1 MWTSP
6 VNRAAVTA
14 LSIRPGEQ
22 VLDVGAGMGAAAV
35 LAARSGAD
43 VVAVDPT
50 PFMRFVLKMRR
61 LGQPARRRLEI
72 VDGAAEHLPVG
83 NSSMDAAWAVN
94 VMHHWTDPDAGVSE
108 LRRVLRGGG
117 RLLLV
122 DEDFDDPSHPEHE
135 RMRARRR
142 KHGHAFP
149 DIDPAAVGS
158 RFAAAGFTVEE
169 AKTTVLAGRPAKL
182 IRATKTDVEPM

>member
-1 MWTSP
+1 
-6 VNRAAVTA
+6 
-14 LSIRPGEQ
+14 
-22 VLDVGAGMGAAAV
+22 
-35 LAARSGAD
+35 
-43 VVAVDPT
+43 
-50 PFMRFVLKMRR
+50 MRFVLEMRR
-61 LGQPARRRLEI
+61 LGQRARQRLEI

-83 NSSMDAAWAVN
+83 DSSIDAAWAVN
-94 VMHHWTDPDAGVSE
+94 MMHHWTDPDAGVSE

-122 DEDFDDPSHPEHE
+122 DEDFDDPGHPEHE

-158 RFAAAGFTVEE
+158 RIAADGFTVEE
-169 AKTTVLAGRPAKL
+169 ANKTVLAGRPAKL
-182 IRATKTDVEPM
+182 IRATKLMSSRSDRAAIRPLTITLDQAGAAACAPIGGSRVLPSDARRHPAAP